1 MLGLIDGLE
10 EVVPAYDLPRM
21 VDVVLLPFKG
31 WIIYD
36 GLLQGYNISFGG
48 GIRSDLNHTYMTAK
62 QKDRIITTLEPDTS
76 RTNPAIRKNFKTW
89 LPQLE
94 EIASSASKLKGET
107 ALQNAA
113 FALLRASIKMAKC
126 AETTPD
132 DLDVLFTRECEVR
145 KAMTRLSKMLE
156 IELED

>member
-1 MLGLIDGLE
+1 VLGLIDGLE

-21 VDVVLLPFKG
+21 VDAVLLPFKG

-62 QKDRIITTLEPDTS
+62 QKDRIITT
-76 RTNPAIRKNFKTW
+76 
-89 LPQLE
+89 
-94 EIASSASKLKGET
+94 
-107 ALQNAA
+107 
-113 FALLRASIKMAKC
+113 MAKC